1 MPLETKLMLFC
12 LIALAVGLVFGVLK
26 VASAW
31 YEHHVS
37 RHDLIIESKRRR
49 IAYLKALAERDRELR
64 ELEEAE
70 NAPIT
75 IEEDEPELAQA
86 A

>member
-26 VASAW
+26 VTGAW

-37 RHDLIIESKRRR
+37 RHDLIAESKRRR
-49 IAYLKALAERDRELR
+49 NEYRRALAERDRELR

-70 NAPIT
+70 HGPIP
-75 IEEDEPELAQA
+75 IEEDETELAQA

>member
-1 MPLETKLMLFC
+1 MPLDTKLTLFC

-26 VASAW
+26 VAGAW
-31 YEHHVS
+31 YEHHMS
-37 RHDLIIESKRRR
+37 RHDLIVESKRRR
-49 IAYLKALAERDRELR
+49 IAYLKALAERERELR

-70 NAPIT
+70 HESIS